1 MKINYFFRI
10 VVLFM
15 VFVFTVF
22 VVTPQNLKPDE
33 KLIEEKG
40 ILHFNEGE
48 FPKALFYFNRLLGIY
63 PKDPFFN
70 YYAGVSHTELET
82 QLDEAIYQ
90 LKLASLKDVPDNVY
104 FYLGKANHVSENYN
118 DALKYYERYLSIGDK
133 KEIEEFQAQ
142 RLLQMC
148 RSKVN
153 PEASEPGVE
162 KISRRS
168 GEIPVK
174 GNEAAKTG
182 EEKVTTAGQ
191 QEITGY
197 DELVKEALKWQI
209 KAD

>member
-1 MKINYFFRI
+1 
-10 VVLFM
+10 M

-48 FPKALFYFNRLLGIY
+48 FSKALFYFNRLLGIY

-148 RSKVN
+148 QSKVN
-153 PEASEPGVE
+153 PEVSEPGVE

-168 GEIPVK
+168 GEIPVV

-191 QEITGY
+191 QEITG
-197 DELVKEALKWQI
+197 
-209 KAD
+209 